1 MNKKLLKK
9 SVLKASDDFY
19 HVVNFHRELIEKAKN
34 NFLAEMKWV
43 LHSNN
48 INLVTDEEIDFKVE
62 EILNDQKFMSPKD
75 VEEVEV
81 YSQILH
87 AFIQDSDDY
96 DLDELLEIYPQL
108 LNPKQ

>member
-19 HVVNFHRELIEKAKN
+19 NVVNFHQEVIEKAKK
-34 NFLAEMKWV
+34 NFLAEMKWM
-43 LHSNN
+43 LHSNS

-62 EILNDQKFMSPKD
+62 EILNDKQFMSARD

-81 YSQILH
+81 YSQILNS
-87 AFIQDSDDY
+87 FVQDADDY
-96 DLDELLEIYPQL
+96 DLDDLLEIYPQL
-108 LNPKQ
+108 LTPKQ